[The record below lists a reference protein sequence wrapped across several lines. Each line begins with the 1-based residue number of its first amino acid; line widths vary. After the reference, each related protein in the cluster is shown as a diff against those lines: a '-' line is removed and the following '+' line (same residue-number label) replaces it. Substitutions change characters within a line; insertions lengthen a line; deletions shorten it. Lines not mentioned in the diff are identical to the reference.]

1 MVSNLVYQLGFRQ
14 FQFSVRGEPVGGGA
28 CAHFRVDLPDADSP
42 CGRSKKS
49 GCTDMAKPLSHRML
63 SWAGRA
69 AVVAILGFIILPAI
83 VVGIAAF
90 NDKALLSF
98 PPAAMVACAGST
110 RRVSYRDFQTGF
122 HNGLI
127 VMLASSLIALV
138 VGAAFAFVLDRY
150 DFRAKRPHRGP
161 AAGAAGGAAFHGRAR
176 LSDPGGADRRYR
188 AASRSSSSAMSIL
201 VLPFVLRSV
210 YISLRNLDQ
219 RLELAAASLG
229 ASPARVHR
237 HRDAAAAACPACSAA
252 GCSPP
257 SCLSTNSPPRCS
269 SPRSARRRL
278 PVAMYNYVREYA
290 DPDHGGLVCH
300 LHRGDGNAADHRQ
313 CVSRPRKGAEC

>member
-1 MVSNLVYQLGFRQ
+1 
-14 FQFSVRGEPVGGGA
+14 
-28 CAHFRVDLPDADSP
+28 
-42 CGRSKKS
+42 
-49 GCTDMAKPLSHRML
+49 MAKPLSHRMM

-98 PPAAMVACAGST
+98 PPEQWSLRWFYKA
-110 RRVSYRDFQTGF
+110 VSYRDFQTGF
-122 HNGLI
+122 HNGLF
-127 VMLASSLIALV
+127 VMLMSSSIALV

-150 DFRAKRPHRGP
+150 TFKAKGLIEGLLLAPLVVPHFTVGLGLLILAAQIGVTRG
-161 AAGAAGGAAFHGRAR
+161 FLVVIVCHV
-176 LSDPGGADRRYR
+176 
-188 AASRSSSSAMSIL
+188 IL

-229 ASPARVHR
+229 AKPGRVIGTVTLPLLLPGLFSGWLF
-237 HRDAAAAACPACSAA
+237 AAI
-252 GCSPP
+252 
-257 SCLSTNSPPRCS
+257 LSFNEFTASLFVTAQRTQT
-269 SPRSARRRL
+269 L

-290 DPDHGGLVCH
+290 DPTMAALSVIFIVVTATLLTIANAFLGLGKV
-300 LHRGDGNAADHRQ
+300 LNVEQAR
-313 CVSRPRKGAEC
+313 